1 MTFNELV
8 LALDVI
14 LLMIYGFLLHIK
26 GFPFMINEVLWNI
39 NDILLK
45 NTGLMTTNGF
55 RLEKTMACYGNSLVS
70 LLKINGP
77 LFKKILEL

>member
-14 LLMIYGFLLHIK
+14 ILMIYGFLLHIK

-55 RLEKTMACYGNSLVS
+55 RLKKSMACYGNSLVFQ
-70 LLKINGP
+70 LKINET
-77 LFKKILEL
+77 LLKILEL